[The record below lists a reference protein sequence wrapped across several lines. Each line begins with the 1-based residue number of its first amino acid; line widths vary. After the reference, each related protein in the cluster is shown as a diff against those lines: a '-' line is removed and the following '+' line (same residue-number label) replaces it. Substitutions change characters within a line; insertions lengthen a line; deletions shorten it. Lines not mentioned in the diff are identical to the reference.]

1 MHCGTCDE
9 TPCIC
14 VKNGPGSTNSNFR
27 STYTARPLGLSK
39 DEFGLDLFQAIYAA
53 SARLQCLKNAEM
65 YTAKGLTGQAA
76 LEEKRAHGYFQ
87 ELEAIVSKET
97 IAPAD
102 LSQIMQQYGC

>member
-27 STYTARPLGLSK
+27 STYTIKPLGITK
-39 DEFGLDLFQAIYAA
+39 EEFGLDLFNAIYAA
-53 SARLQCLKNAEM
+53 SARQQCLKNAEM
-65 YTAKGLTGQAA
+65 YRGKGLTGQAA
-76 LEEKRAHGYFQ
+76 LEEKRAQGYFQ

-102 LSQIMQQYGC
+102 LTRIMAQYGC